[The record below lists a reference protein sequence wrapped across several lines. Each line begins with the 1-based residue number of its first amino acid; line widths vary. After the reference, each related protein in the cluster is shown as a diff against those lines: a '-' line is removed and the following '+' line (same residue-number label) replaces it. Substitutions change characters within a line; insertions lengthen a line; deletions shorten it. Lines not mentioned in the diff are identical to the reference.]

1 MTGIELHSRHRWPY
15 PRCHRGTRSYLLE
28 NILAWLVDDNR
39 KKDALW
45 LHGDAGSGK
54 SAVAQDVGEN
64 ADQRDIL
71 GAASFISRSKKLNDC
86 TQIIPSIAFQLSR
99 CNEAYS
105 NIVAEVIRDNPS
117 ILNITANMRAQFK
130 ELVLKPFSLL
140 EKESP
145 DQKKTLIILDG
156 LDEIDGKVAQ
166 SDLIDVIGE
175 ILHPSYNSP
184 FIWLLC
190 SRPEFHLHD
199 AFRRYETRILY
210 QAIVTSPD
218 ADDAHKDVERFYL
231 EEIHRLKE
239 ENSSCFASDTNR
251 LGETADFLNHVRSN
265 SFLYAST
272 IVRFIGDPG
281 VSNPAKRLEAVL
293 ELTERPRENYTAIDM
308 LYLHILQTIPRECES
323 TALTLLGALTVSNL
337 IPALF
342 LAAVFDIPKD
352 DFYSILQPL
361 RPILLVPGQE
371 EYEKEPLRFYHVSF
385 PDFLINPDYSK
396 RFFQD
401 PNLSRVQLAE
411 AQLRAIA
418 SPVILHSHTSQW
430 HPVYPIFGFTTVKM
444 AHYDILIHAAK
455 TTWDICSQISHPSH
469 QWLRDT
475 FLNFDF
481 QSLQDISET
490 IPTYSFMRFLW
501 WLRESVSTRYPMKVT
516 KR

>member
-1 MTGIELHSRHRWPY
+1 
-15 PRCHRGTRSYLLE
+15 
-28 NILAWLVDDNR
+28 VDDNR
-39 KKDALW
+39 KQDALW

-54 SAVAQDVGEN
+54 SAVAQTVGEY
-64 ADQRDIL
+64 ADERDVL
-71 GAASFISRSKKLNDC
+71 GAAAFISRSKKLNDSA
-86 TQIIPSIAFQLSR
+86 QIIPSISLQLSLR
-99 CNEAYS
+99 NEAYER
-105 NIVAEVIRDNPS
+105 IVTKVIQENPS
-117 ILNITANMRAQFK
+117 ILNINSNKRAQFK
-130 ELVLKPFSLL
+130 ELILKPFSLL

-145 DQKKTLIILDG
+145 DRKKTLIILDG
-156 LDEIDGKVAQ
+156 LDEIDGNVAQ

-175 ILHPSYNSP
+175 VLHSPYNSP

-199 AFRRYETRILY
+199 AFRRYETRILS
-210 QAIVTSPD
+210 QTIVTSPD
-218 ADDAHKDVERFYL
+218 ADDTRKDVERFYL
-231 EEIHRLKE
+231 EELHRLKE

-251 LGETADFLNHVRSN
+251 LGETAEFLNHVKSN

-272 IVRFIGDPG
+272 IVRFIGDSG

-293 ELTERPRENYTAIDM
+293 ELTEHPRENYTAIDM

-342 LAAVFDIPKD
+342 LAAMLGIPRD
-352 DFYSILQPL
+352 DFYSLLEPL
-361 RPILLVPGQE
+361 HPVLLVPWQDV
-371 EYEKEPLRFYHVSF
+371 YETEPLRFYHVSF
-385 PDFLINPDYSK
+385 PDFLINPDYSR

-430 HPVYPIFGFTTVKM
+430 HPLYPILGFTTVRM
-444 AHYDILIHAAK
+444 PHYDILIHAAK